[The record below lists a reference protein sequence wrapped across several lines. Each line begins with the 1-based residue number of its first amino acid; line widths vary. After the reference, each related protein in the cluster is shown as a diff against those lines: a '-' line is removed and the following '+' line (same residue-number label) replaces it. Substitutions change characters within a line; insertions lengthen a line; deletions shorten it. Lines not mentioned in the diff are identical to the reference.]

1 MNADPVSLVVCFTT
15 LDHITGSLHLTVGV
29 RDKRRHVTEESYA
42 VLRGPGGL
50 VVLAKEDGTF
60 HELRAGGSCSCD
72 DAKYRRRA
80 GGCKHVQAARLA
92 GLFDR
97 AANALTA

>member
-1 MNADPVSLVVCFTT
+1 MNADPIQLAVCLLVRD
-15 LDHITGSLHLTVGV
+15 LLTGSLHLTIGV

-60 HELRAGGSCSCD
+60 YELRAGGQCSCD

-80 GGCKHVQAARLA
+80 GGCKHAEAARLA
-92 GLFDR
+92 GLMSEV
-97 AANALTA
+97 NEK